1 MSAEQGGWRI
11 DKELDLGSERL
22 NAAYKL
28 AQDSHEGQKRKSGEP
43 YFEHCVSV
51 FKIFRDE
58 WKITDE
64 NCLMAALLHDTVED
78 TNISIKQIQLEFGD
92 EVASLV
98 EGVTKL
104 ETNTDHETLKKVL
117 DKSNIDPRVALLK
130 LADRLHNMR
139 TLDSMPRKNQIKK
152 AQETRDVYTKLAESL
167 GMWVV
172 KTELEDL
179 AFKYLDTDDWEKMSS
194 IIKDD
199 PRLSPDFSCYL
210 RSRIEQTLGDKKIKG
225 EVETRNNGIW
235 FLKKKQEKL
244 ALKGKGSPEDLNDI
258 NDVISFR
265 IKVKSLEDC
274 YQVLKEIHQ
283 DFGGMVDY
291 DRFDEFIGENK
302 QINGYQAI
310 QTTIDFPNVGSV
322 EVAIMTDE
330 MEQFNNWGVIS
341 LINKQNDL
349 KDYVLK
355 LVFTPSRSVRFLPK
369 NATGVDF
376 AAAIGPKVL
385 TGADSIFVDGVEN
398 PVSMVIPNATTIR
411 VNLSEST
418 RRAPLAGL
426 ENYCLPQTRKI
437 IEELRILEERD
448 NLAEQGQKILE
459 AVLIPRGLLV
469 LTDVGDSINPILY
482 ELGCQGIDDLCFK
495 LGKGIIN
502 NELINKKLDE
512 AGITKEKLHL
522 TTIRLRGKDH
532 SGILIDIVNLVNET
546 GKNITNINNKK
557 DKKGMFD
564 LRILVENLSKEE
576 EENIKGHLETDQR
589 FSEKVVV

>member
-1 MSAEQGGWRI
+1 MSAEQSGWCTG
-11 DKELDLGSERL
+11 KELDLGSERL

-28 AQDSHEGQKRKSGEP
+28 AQESHEGQTRKSGEP
-43 YFEHCVSV
+43 YFEHCLSV
-51 FKIFRDE
+51 FKILRDE
-58 WKITDE
+58 WKVTDE
-64 NCLMAALLHDTVED
+64 NCLIAALLHDTVED
-78 TNISIKQIQLEFGD
+78 TSVSFKQIQLEFGD

-117 DKSNIDPRVALLK
+117 NKSNIDPRVALLK

-139 TLDSMPRKNQIKK
+139 TLDSMPPEKQKRKAK
-152 AQETRDVYTKLAESL
+152 ETLDVYTKLAESL

-179 AFKYLDTDDWEKMSS
+179 SFKYSDRDGWEKMSA

-210 RSRIEQTLGDKKIKG
+210 KSRIEQTLSDKKIKG
-225 EVETRNNGIW
+225 EVETRNNGVW
-235 FLKKKQEKL
+235 FLKKKQERM
-244 ALKGKGSPEDLNDI
+244 ALQGKGSPDDLNDI
-258 NDVISFR
+258 NDVVSFR
-265 IKVKSLEDC
+265 IKVETLDEC
-274 YQVLKEIHQ
+274 YQVLNEIHQ
-283 DFGGMVDY
+283 DFGEIVDY
-291 DRFDEFIGENK
+291 SRFDEFVGENK

-310 QTTIDFPNVGSV
+310 QTTVDFPNAGSV
-322 EVAIMTDE
+322 EIAIMTNE
-330 MEQFNNWGVIS
+330 MEQFNNWGVVS
-341 LINKQNDL
+341 LINKQKDL
-349 KDYVLK
+349 KDYILK

-376 AAAIGPKVL
+376 AVAISPRVL
-385 TGADSIFVDGVEN
+385 TEANSICVDGEN
-398 PVSMVIPNATTIR
+398 KPMSMVIPNASTIR
-411 VNLSEST
+411 VNLGDS
-418 RRAPLAGL
+418 RRAPLPGL

-459 AVLIPRGLLV
+459 SVLIPRGLLV

-495 LGKGIIN
+495 LGKGLIKN
-502 NELINKKLDE
+502 DLINKKLDE

-564 LRILVENLSKEE
+564 LRILVENLTKEE
-576 EENIKGHLETDQR
+576 EENIKKHLETDQR
-589 FSEKVVV
+589 FSEKLVV